1 MRLSV
6 FSPVSTNPQL
16 LIDLNKIY
24 KDYFSEQQLS
34 QQSLEKLIEHNQ
46 TQLYVTMFNERHLGA
61 VEVEKMGTKAQLRNL
76 TIRQLTRRKGIAKNL
91 IREVEKHLKH
101 ENINEVSMSL
111 TGIKEEEKQGMRL
124 FLIDYGYVQTGD
136 QFIKQL

>member
-6 FSPVSTNPQL
+6 FSPATTNSQL

-24 KDYFSEQQLS
+24 KDYFTEQQLS
-34 QQSLEKLIEHNQ
+34 TQSLEKLIEHNQ

-61 VEVEKMGTKAQLRNL
+61 VEVEKIGAKAQLKNL

-91 IREVEKHLKH
+91 LREVEQHLQH
-101 ENINEVSMSL
+101 ESINEVAMSL
-111 TGIKEEEKQGMRL
+111 EDIKEDEKQGMSL
-124 FLIDYGYVQTGD
+124 FLLDYGYVQTGSE
-136 QFIKQL
+136 FIKQL

>member
-6 FSPVSTNPQL
+6 FSPATTNSQL

-24 KDYFSEQQLS
+24 KDYFTEQQLS
-34 QQSLEKLIEHNQ
+34 TQSLEKLIEHNQ

-61 VEVEKMGTKAQLRNL
+61 VEVEKSGAKAQLKNL

-91 IREVEKHLKH
+91 LREVEKHLKH
-101 ENINEVSMSL
+101 ENINEVAMSL
-111 TGIKEEEKQGMRL
+111 ENIKEEEQQGMGL
-124 FLIDYGYVQTGD
+124 FLLDYGYVQAGNE
-136 QFIKQL
+136 FIKQL

>member
-6 FSPVSTNPQL
+6 FSPVSTNSQL

-24 KDYFSEQQLS
+24 KDYFTEQQLS
-34 QQSLEKLIEHNQ
+34 TQSLEKLIEHNQ

-61 VEVEKMGTKAQLRNL
+61 VEVEKSGAKAQLKNL

-91 IREVEKHLKH
+91 LREVEKHLKH
-101 ENINEVSMSL
+101 ENINEVAMSL
-111 TGIKEEEKQGMRL
+111 ENIKEEEQQGMGL
-124 FLIDYGYVQTGD
+124 FLLDYGYVQAGNE
-136 QFIKQL
+136 FIKQL